1 MEIVVGFPGGSRVDA
16 DFGSFTVHT
25 DQPSGHGGQGS
36 APTPF
41 QTFLAALASCA
52 GLYVL
57 AFCREREIPVA
68 GIRLVQRSETD
79 HATGMVRRI
88 VIDIEVPE
96 SFPVK
101 YRAAL
106 VRAAEQCTIKKHL
119 EHPPAFAIATRV
131 VAAANGVLVPRTPPQ
146 R

>member
-1 MEIVVGFPGGSRVDA
+1 MEIVVGFPGGSKVDA
-16 DFGSFTVHT
+16 GFGSFTVHT
-25 DQPSGHGGQGS
+25 DQPSAHGGPGS

-41 QTFLAALASCA
+41 QTFLAALAACA

-57 AFCREREIPVA
+57 AFCREREIPVE

-79 HATGMVRRI
+79 PATGMVGRV

-96 SFPVK
+96 SFPAK
-101 YRAAL
+101 YRTAL

-131 VAAANGVLVPRTPPQ
+131 VTASNGVLAPGTSPR